1 MEGGREMKNPI
12 YFGNPV
18 AGAREVMEQGGL
30 LGLIDTPDQGNKHP
44 DVAIWIADNGKFSPK
59 RAESGEAW
67 DEQGWWDFLVKNSDK
82 AHKAAFATAPDV
94 VHWVQYPNGKKGPMG
109 DAAATLIESARW
121 YDKIRELGYP
131 VALVAQDGLDPAD
144 VPWDKIDAIFIGGSD
159 DYKVG
164 TAPPGRVRALKLD
177 GTPLGI
183 PGSIGV
189 IQEAKRRGKWVHI
202 GRVNSQARYRFARMV
217 GADSV
222 DGTYLKFGPSENLAN
237 LMIWL
242 AEEEPQMAQS
252 DYALAG

>member
-1 MEGGREMKNPI
+1 MRNPI

-18 AGAREVMEQGGL
+18 AGARKVMEQGGL

-44 DVAIWIADNGKFSPK
+44 ENVMWIADNGKFSPT
-59 RAESGEAW
+59 RAEKGIPW
-67 DEQGWWDFLVKNSDK
+67 DEEGWWNFLVKNVDK
-82 AHKAAFATAPDV
+82 AHLAVFATAPDV
-94 VHWVQYPNGKKGPMG
+94 VNWVEYPNGKKGPMG
-109 DAAATLIESARW
+109 DAAATLVESARW

-144 VPWDKIDAIFIGGSD
+144 VPWDKIDAIFVGGSD

-164 TAPPGRVRALKLD
+164 TAPPPRVRALKAD

-189 IQEAKRRGKWVHI
+189 VQEAKRRGKWVHI
-202 GRVNSQARYRFARMV
+202 GRVNSLARYRFARLV

-222 DGTYLKFGPSENLAN
+222 DGTYLKYKPSETLPQ
-237 LMIWL
+237 LLSWL
-242 AEEEPQMAQS
+242 AEPVSEMAQS